1 MINISTNSLIFLFA
15 IVVFR
20 INLVLFQQVPSLPAL
35 VCGVSIIQ
43 IWGARFYFCIYTTNS
58 MFVSNIPLGPR
69 RNSKTKS
76 VSYIFFLSL
85 EKTFKSMSN
94 QKPFSSSSSF
104 WKMILKIN
112 ITKPQI
118 FIYVGKRLV
127 APNGYNPLPKVWIIF
142 DTDRYIVHL
151 SNQIRRLLRLNC
163 MNSP

>member
-20 INLVLFQQVPSLPAL
+20 INFVLLQQVLSLPAL
-35 VCGVSIIQ
+35 VCGVSLFKLESPGFIFAFKQ
-43 IWGARFYFCIYTTNS
+43 LNVRQQYSSRSTTEFNDEKCELQ
-58 MFVSNIPLGPR
+58 F
-69 RNSKTKS
+69 
-76 VSYIFFLSL
+76 FFLSL
-85 EKTFKSMSN
+85 EKTFNSMSN

-104 WKMILKIN
+104 WKMILKIY